1 MFVYSLDELIIL
13 FLIYSVIGYIWEVS
27 FVYILEGKLVN
38 RGFLYGPYIPLYG
51 LGAILILFVTSS
63 VSNPILIFIY
73 GMFFASLLEFVTG
86 ILMFK
91 IFKVRYW
98 DYSSDLLNIKGYV
111 CLKASI
117 VWGLFSLFLVN
128 SLHPVL
134 YNVLN
139 NINIFDNHIIMYILI
154 FVFAVD
160 VTLSIKNAFDFKI
173 LLEKLKEDNNKNGI
187 PDIIE
192 SIPEHIKDKLI
203 EAKTK
208 LNKLKEKHPTAV
220 FDAKLQ
226 EIIKKLHNL

>member
-1 MFVYSLDELIIL
+1 MSIYSLDELIIF
-13 FLIYSVIGYIWEVS
+13 FLIYSVIGYLWEVS
-27 FVYILEGKLVN
+27 CVYILQGKLVN
-38 RGFLYGPYIPLYG
+38 RGFLYGPCIPLYG
-51 LGAILILFVTSS
+51 LGAILILYVTSF
-63 VSNPILIFIY
+63 VSNPILVFVY

-98 DYSSDLLNIKGYV
+98 DYSSDFLNIKGYV

-134 YNVLN
+134 YNFLK
-139 NINIFDNHIIMYILI
+139 NINIFDKHIIMYVFI

-160 VTLSIKNAFDFKI
+160 VALSIKNAFDFKM

-192 SIPEHIKDKLI
+192 SIPDHIKDKLI

-220 FDAKLQ
+220 FDTKLQ